1 MSETVI
7 NEKDKPFIIA
17 IYLITILAVIFC
29 AGLIG
34 AFYDKQLILD
44 YIGQIVGGI
53 ITLVTAAVTF
63 YFGTKNNNK

>member
-7 NEKDKPFIIA
+7 KEKDKPFIIA
-17 IYLITILAVIFC
+17 IYLLTILAVIFC

-34 AFYDKQLILD
+34 AFYDKLLVLD
-44 YIGQIVGGI
+44 YIGQIIGSIV
-53 ITLVTAAVTF
+53 TLVTAAVTF